1 MGIFNLINVKTPEK
15 RESGFVGKTSGSLTE
30 NSEYS
35 KDTYRY
41 PLDLGSTDK
50 GHYMVIHVNAQ
61 ERTDSNYTPN
71 WASSDESPTIIRNSN
86 LPGKKGVFK
95 SASNFLNNEQVSDST
110 ISKIASIGADAFT
123 DLGGDFGKVA
133 TKTLTENFKMLK
145 SGKGARTIR
154 RTTDTIALYMPDTLA
169 FTQNQSYS
177 ATNLGGGFLATA
189 GALAD
194 AGESIIEKY
203 QQSDS
208 LVKALGSIGGQN
220 LSPFVGSFLSDLAGD
235 QGRAVFAA
243 ATGTVVNPQLEVIY
257 SAPDLRT
264 FRFEFMFY
272 PRSTKEAVEVQQIIQ
287 RLRFHQAPEILTS
300 GAGALG
306 GFFLVPPSEFDIE
319 FYYNGKINENI
330 PKISTCVMTI
340 LDADY
345 APNGFSAYE
354 TDTGLTP
361 SMGGTGMPVAIR
373 LSLGFMETEVMTKS
387 NYSKTVG
394 TTFSG

>member
-15 RESGFVGKTSGSLTE
+15 RDSGFVGKTSGSLTE

-71 WASSDESPTIIRNSN
+71 WASSGEKPTIINNSN
-86 LPGKKGVFK
+86 LPGKNGVFRATSK
-95 SASNFLNNEQVSDST
+95 FLNDKDVSESA
-110 ISKIASIGADAFT
+110 IAKAASIGVDSFANLT
-123 DLGGDFGKVA
+123 DQFGEGVK
-133 TKTLTENFKMLK
+133 KTLTENFKMLS

-177 ATNLGGGFLATA
+177 ATNMGGGIFGVA

-194 AGESIIEKY
+194 AGKSVIDEYK
-203 QQSDS
+203 QSDS
-208 LVKALGSIGGQN
+208 LLKALGSIGGQN

-257 SAPDLRT
+257 SAPDLRN

-272 PRSTKEAVEVQQIIQ
+272 PRSNKEAIEVQQIIQ
-287 RLRFHQAPEILTS
+287 RLKFHQAPEILTS

-306 GFFLVPPSEFDIE
+306 GFFLVPPSEFDIQ

-330 PKISTCVMTI
+330 PKISTCVMTT
-340 LDADY
+340 LDVDY

-361 SMGGTGMPVAIR
+361 SWGGTGMPVAIR

-394 TTFSG
+394 QTRTS